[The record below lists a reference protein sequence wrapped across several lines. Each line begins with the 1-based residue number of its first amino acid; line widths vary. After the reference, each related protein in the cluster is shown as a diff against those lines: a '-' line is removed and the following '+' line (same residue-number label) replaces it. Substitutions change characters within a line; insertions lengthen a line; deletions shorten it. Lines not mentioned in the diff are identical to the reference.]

1 MHDIE
6 PLTGQIGRR
15 SMAEMSSCGKVH
27 TEHGIPG
34 FQVSQKDSQ
43 VRLASGMG
51 LNVGV
56 SAFKQLF
63 SPTDRQGFQTVC
75 ILSAS
80 VITGSGIALDGFV
93 DNCSTQ
99 GFQSRTADEIF

>member
-6 PLTGQIGRR
+6 LLTGQVGRR
-15 SMAEMSSCGKVH
+15 SVAEVSSCGKVH
-27 TEHGIPG
+27 AEYGIPG
-34 FQVSQKDSQ
+34 FQEGQKDSQ

-51 LNVGV
+51 LNVGI
-56 SAFKQLF
+56 SAFKELF
-63 SPTDRQGFQTVC
+63 SSTYRQVFQKVC
-75 ILSAS
+75 ILSAA

-93 DNCSTQ
+93 DNRCAQ

>member
-1 MHDIE
+1 
-6 PLTGQIGRR
+6 
-15 SMAEMSSCGKVH
+15 MAEVSSCGKVH
-27 TEHGIPG
+27 AEHGIPG
-34 FQVSQKDSQ
+34 FQESKKDSQ

-56 SAFKQLF
+56 SAFKKLL

-75 ILSAS
+75 ILSAA
-80 VITGSGIALDGFV
+80 VITGPGIPLDRFV
-93 DNCSTQ
+93 DNRSTQ

>member
-1 MHDIE
+1 MQDIE
-6 PLTGQIGRR
+6 TLTGQIGRR
-15 SMAEMSSCGKVH
+15 SVAEMSSCGKVH
-27 TEHGIPG
+27 AEHGIPG

-51 LNVGV
+51 LNVGI
-56 SAFKQLF
+56 SAFKELF

-75 ILSAS
+75 ILSAA
-80 VITGSGIALDGFV
+80 IIAGSRIALDGFV
-93 DNCSTQ
+93 DNRGAQ

>member
-1 MHDIE
+1 
-6 PLTGQIGRR
+6 
-15 SMAEMSSCGKVH
+15 MAEVSSCGKVH

-51 LNVGV
+51 LNVGI
-56 SAFKQLF
+56 SAFKELF
-63 SPTDRQGFQTVC
+63 SSTYRQGFQKVC
-75 ILSAS
+75 ILSAA
-80 VITGSGIALDGFV
+80 VITGSGIPFNGFV
-93 DNCSTQ
+93 DNRGAQ